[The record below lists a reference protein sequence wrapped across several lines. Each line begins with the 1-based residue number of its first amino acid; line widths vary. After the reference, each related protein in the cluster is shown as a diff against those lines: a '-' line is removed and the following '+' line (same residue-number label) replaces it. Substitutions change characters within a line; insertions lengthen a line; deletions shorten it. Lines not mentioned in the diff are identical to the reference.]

1 MAVQTKG
8 SEMWVRLQDS
18 NGYHLL
24 KIDCP
29 TGITGLGGAKP
40 QVDVTCLDD
49 TEMRFIAGMANPG
62 TLTVNIN
69 FDPSDDSHLALWDS
83 FNAEGQETLT
93 FVIGFGDGTSDPTVD
108 SGTGVITYPSTRTF
122 INFDGYIADLPI
134 DIAINTVV
142 KSAMQIQRSG
152 GRTLHPKT

>member
-18 NGYHLL
+18 NGYNLL

-40 QVDVTCLDD
+40 QIDVTCLDD

-69 FDPSDDSHLALWDS
+69 FDPSDASHLALWDS

-93 FVIGFGDGTSDPTVD
+93 FVIGFGDGTADPTAD
-108 SGTGVITYPSTRTF
+108 PTTGVITYPS
-122 INFDGYIADLPI
+122 
-134 DIAINTVV
+134 
-142 KSAMQIQRSG
+142 
-152 GRTLHPKT
+152 